1 LYGTIESR
9 NDFVVYLDGELDHC
23 RAEALRDQVDKT
35 LENVSCKRVIFDMSQ
50 VTFMDS
56 SGVGFL
62 IGRYKKLIP
71 KGCIVALR
79 GATDAVDRILDISG
93 IYKIIRL
100 CNEKE
105 SKAG

>member
-1 LYGTIESR
+1 
-9 NDFVVYLDGELDHC
+9 
-23 RAEALRDQVDKT
+23 
-35 LENVSCKRVIFDMSQ
+35 
-50 VTFMDS
+50 MDS

-62 IGRYKKLIP
+62 MGGGKKLIP